1 MIYVSDLQQLTN
13 LWQERMHNASQSFDY
28 KEGINECLYDLNQL
42 INHSIDEDM
51 TYEDFLEQEADK
63 YLSNTDSNEA
73 VA

>member
-13 LWQERMHNASQSFDY
+13 LWQERMHNASQPFDY
-28 KEGINECLYDLNQL
+28 IEGINECLYDLNQL

-63 YLSNTDSNEA
+63 YLSNADSNGA

>member
-13 LWQERMHNASQSFDY
+13 LWQERMHNASQPFDY

-42 INHSIDEDM
+42 INRSIDEDM

-63 YLSNTDSNEA
+63 YLSNADSNGA